1 MRKPWIA
8 LKALLQEL
16 FSMNSPEPKPLQ
28 ALNPDSKYKSLGT
41 LSRTVIAT
49 ALLVA
54 AVSGAALFMSGSGFF
69 AAPQGD
75 SVSSAEQQARIAAL
89 NALGALSLAIVPAA
103 DVPAA
108 LQSMHLDPSAT
119 AALVTELAPHLPV
132 APGNTPSANVQ
143 QVPGGAVPDSSA
155 LLSPATEP
163 SIRFAWVTLWDSDV
177 EDGDAVRIQS
187 GGYLRTVM
195 LTKQGITFAIPV
207 PADGKIA
214 LTGVQD
220 GDGGGITVGLGS
232 GGVKA
237 VLPIMSVGQI
247 LTLNVKAN

>member
-1 MRKPWIA
+1 MT
-8 LKALLQEL
+8 
-16 FSMNSPEPKPLQ
+16 SPESKTLQ
-28 ALNPDSKYKSLGT
+28 ALNPESKYKSRRT
-41 LSRTVIAT
+41 FSKTVIAT
-49 ALLVA
+49 ILLVA
-54 AVSGAALFMSGSGFF
+54 AISAAALFMSGSGFF
-69 AAPQGD
+69 ATPQRD

-89 NALGALSLAIVPAA
+89 NSLGALSLAIVPAT

-108 LQSMHLDPSAT
+108 LESMHLDQAAT

-132 APGNTPSANVQ
+132 APGKTPSADAR
-143 QVPGGAVPDSSA
+143 QVPGGAVADGSA
-155 LLSPATEP
+155 LPSPATQP
-163 SIRFAWVTLWDSDV
+163 PIRFAWVTLWDSDV

-214 LTGVQD
+214 LTGVRD
-220 GDGGGITVGLGS
+220 GEGGGITVGLGS

-237 VLPIMSVGQI
+237 ILPIMSVGQI